1 MKSKSKKSKIK
12 IVSRLS
18 PEFTSTFTVND
29 ETYEVYTEDKGDKVK
44 EVVSTIYLKGR
55 IVHSKKYNYSRLT
68 GLRDFNDKLTS
79 FMEKQHKS
87 TIQEFLS
94 IKTKKGKLKSEY
106 FEEVQ
111 EFLKDGKGRESLEH
125 LKKALEDFPSDPFF
139 LSYYGC
145 LVAIVEKNPKEGIKI
160 CKKAIKRLDG
170 AVPFGSEF
178 YHSIFYL
185 NLGRALMSYK
195 KKADA
200 IKSFKKGL
208 RNDPENIELL
218 SELNKLGVRRRPP
231 VIFLK
236 RSNPINK
243 YVGMLFS
250 KVSQKG

>member
-1 MKSKSKKSKIK
+1 MKSKSKKSKIR

-29 ETYEVYTEDKGDKVK
+29 ATYEVYTEDKGEKVK
-44 EVVSTIYLKGR
+44 EVASTIYLKGR
-55 IVHSKKYNYSRLT
+55 IVHSKKYNYSHLSK
-68 GLRDFNDKLTS
+68 LKDFNDKLIS
-79 FMEKQHKS
+79 YMEKQHKS

-94 IKTKKGKLKSEY
+94 EKTKTRRLKSEY

-111 EFLKDGKGRESLEH
+111 ELLKSSKGKEALEH
-125 LKKALEDFPSDPFF
+125 LKKALEDFPLDPFF

-145 LVAIVEKNPKEGIKI
+145 LVAIVERDTKEGIKI
-160 CKKAIKRLDG
+160 CKQAIKKLDA

-185 NLGRALMSYK
+185 NLGRALLSDR

-208 RNDPENIELL
+208 RNDPENTELISAL
-218 SELNKLGVRRRPP
+218 HNLGVRRKPP
-231 VIFLK
+231 VKFLK

-243 YVGMLFS
+243 YVGKLLS
-250 KVSQKG
+250 KPSLKG